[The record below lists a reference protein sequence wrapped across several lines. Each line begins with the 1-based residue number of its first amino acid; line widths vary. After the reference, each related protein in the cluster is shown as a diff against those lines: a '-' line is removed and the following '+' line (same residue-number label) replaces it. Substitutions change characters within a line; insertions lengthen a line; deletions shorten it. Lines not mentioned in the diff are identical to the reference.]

1 MSENGGLSADARR
14 VYDAIVDEQTE
25 HPEVTTGRMLQKDG
39 LMINGKVF
47 AMLVRGGIGVKLPAE
62 RVTEEVDAGC
72 GERLAT
78 RPDRPMREWLAA
90 PFRAGAEEAWRELAD
105 EARTFVGSLPPDRPR
120 RR

>member
-1 MSENGGLSADARR
+1 MSESGGLSADARR
-14 VYDAIVDEQTE
+14 VYDAIVAEQTE
-25 HPEVTTGRMLQKDG
+25 LPDVTTGRMLQSDG

-47 AMLVRGGIGVKLPAE
+47 AMLVRGGLGVKLPAE
-62 RVTEEVDAGC
+62 RVNEEVEAGR

-90 PFRAGAEEAWRELAD
+90 PFQAGAEDAWRELAD
-105 EARTFVGSLPPDRPR
+105 EARRFVGSLPDRPR